1 MHKRAAAAL
10 TATAGGLVL
19 VLNFHTPEQSGAG
32 QTASVSPSTTGRS
45 TTTTTTS
52 RSSAGRSSSTTTTT
66 TAAGGSAAGGTY
78 GDGTWTG
85 EAASFRWGTV
95 QVQVVVSGGRVTDVV
110 TLQSPDDDRRSQQIN
125 QRALPTLRSEALAA
139 QRADI
144 DMVSGATDTS
154 GGYIQSLQAALDQA
168 AGAG

>member
-19 VLNFHTPEQSGAG
+19 VLNFHTPDRTGAVS
-32 QTASVSPSTTGRS
+32 TAAPDT
-45 TTTTTTS
+45 
-52 RSSAGRSSSTTTTT
+52 AGRSSTTTTT
-66 TAAGGSAAGGTY
+66 TTNGTAGTAGY
-78 GDGTWTG
+78 ADGAWTG
-85 EAASFRWGTV
+85 DASSFRWGTV
-95 QVQVVVSGGRVTDVV
+95 QVQVVVAGGRVTDVV

-125 QRALPTLRSEALAA
+125 QRALPTLRTEVLAA
-139 QRADI
+139 QGADI

-154 GGYIQSLQAALDQA
+154 EGYLDSLQAALDQA